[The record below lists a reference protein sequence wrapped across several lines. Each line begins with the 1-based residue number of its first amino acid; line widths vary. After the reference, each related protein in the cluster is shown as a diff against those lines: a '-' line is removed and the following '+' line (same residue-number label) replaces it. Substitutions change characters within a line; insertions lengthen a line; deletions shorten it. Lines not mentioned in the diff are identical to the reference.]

1 MPNKNTLLKS
11 SPWRKY
17 LKGSL
22 LLEKFEDKWCQSRRA
37 GGVSSPGWG
46 EPMVWQGNANL
57 CHKVPVS
64 EHGRDFPVQGV
75 CVHLGAHCE
84 SRAACTVRGNAC
96 ASESHKRYC
105 SFPWKLGSDSLGG
118 FRILRLMEQ
127 HFTVS
132 ASLCVQRPGCLV
144 LYKLPSKK
152 LISSFWVWDNTLY
165 TNKKLL
171 PQYFHNYWDILA
183 KWNIYSDKTG
193 TLNVL
198 SLLIGWKNFWPCS
211 ERFSGKNQS

>member
-1 MPNKNTLLKS
+1 MEEISQRLTAVGKEKS
-11 SPWRKY
+11 LRTS
-17 LKGSL
+17 
-22 LLEKFEDKWCQSRRA
+22 
-37 GGVSSPGWG
+37 GVSLEELEVWAALAG
-46 EPMVWQGNANL
+46 ESLWCDKGMQTTATKCL
-57 CHKVPVS
+57 CYKVPVS

-84 SRAACTVRGNAC
+84 SRPACTVRGNAC
-96 ASESHKRYC
+96 ASESHKGYC

-118 FRILRLMEQ
+118 FKILRLMEQ

-132 ASLCVQRPGCLV
+132 AYLCVQRPGCLV

-152 LISSFWVWDNTLY
+152 LISSFWVWDNTSY
-165 TNKKLL
+165 TNKTLL
-171 PQYFHNYWDILA
+171 PRYFHNYWNILA
-183 KWNIYSDKTG
+183 KLNLYSDKTG
-193 TLNVL
+193 TLNVI